1 VPKNRLVSL
10 HGVHKARASTKQ
22 VAGLMYGY
30 PEVLC
35 GTMVA
40 RQIFYELPVL
50 PAPIKC
56 GADPVDNPIEN
67 STR

>member
-1 VPKNRLVSL
+1 
-10 HGVHKARASTKQ
+10 
-22 VAGLMYGY
+22 MYGY

-56 GADPVDNPIEN
+56 SADPVDNPIEN
-67 STR
+67 NTR